1 MTERRVPGPA
11 SCVAQECPCHL
22 GDRALTYQDR
32 TIICSDCGK
41 PFVFTAGEQQFFAE
55 KGFGTGPK
63 RCPQCRA
70 ARRAEREGTTMG
82 GPGGPRPGGFAPG
95 PRPGGPAGPGYA
107 PRPGAPGGAGPGA
120 PGAPGAPGVG
130 PRGPYVPRPGGTAGP
145 YTPRP
150 GGPGAG
156 GFGPR
161 PPMGATPP
169 LMRGRGGPRLVVPVE
184 EPYRINH
191 RIRVPEVRVIVEN
204 EEGEEQNLGVMATP
218 QAMRMA
224 EERDLDLV
232 EVAPQAQPPVCKI
245 MDYGRFKYS
254 VERKAREAKRAG
266 QAGRAASEMKDVQLS
281 PRIDDHDRQF
291 KVERARGFLSEG
303 HPVRMVVRFLG
314 RDMRHPEVG
323 MKALQEA
330 LEELGKML
338 PITVDQQPRMEG
350 RQLFA
355 LVRLAKGAKLPSER
369 ANGAARAEA
378 AGPEDATAPEAP
390 AAAAAPVASA
400 APAAPVAPPAE
411 PAVPAPAGDTPA
423 TESETPAAAGTAE
436 AAETPVPLAEPVR
449 AAS

>member
-1 MTERRVPGPA
+1 
-11 SCVAQECPCHL
+11 
-22 GDRALTYQDR
+22 
-32 TIICSDCGK
+32 
-41 PFVFTAGEQQFFAE
+41 
-55 KGFGTGPK
+55 
-63 RCPQCRA
+63 
-70 ARRAEREGTTMG
+70 
-82 GPGGPRPGGFAPG
+82 
-95 PRPGGPAGPGYA
+95 
-107 PRPGAPGGAGPGA
+107 
-120 PGAPGAPGVG
+120 
-130 PRGPYVPRPGGTAGP
+130 
-145 YTPRP
+145 
-150 GGPGAG
+150 
-156 GFGPR
+156 
-161 PPMGATPP
+161 MGATPP

-218 QAMRMA
+218 QALRMA

-378 AGPEDATAPEAP
+378 ADSGDAA
-390 AAAAAPVASA
+390 
-400 APAAPVAPPAE
+400 VAPPAE
-411 PAVPAPAGDTPA
+411 PAVPAAPAEPA
-423 TESETPAAAGTAE
+423 VPAAAPAGEPPAETAPA